1 MSIHTAPQQHLN
13 SMVLLYASQLA
24 AEGEIAAL
32 MSIGFTRE
40 HIARLRGIN
49 LTDMASMARTLKG
62 TVIDAKIDP
71 DAIDALFDIAE
82 RVAKERET
90 ELALV
95 KAGASR
101 PLMARLF
108 GLNVHQYVLNRE
120 YLGIKGK
127 DAGRRGHLDEAASNK
142 VWLLWQSLGRLG
154 EAHRYLA
161 VHEATGV
168 PVRDIEAVLGRHA
181 ADGEPQDSPGSAEG
195 CPLDGGLWHEASRSI
210 IRANPEERPE
220 THGA

>member
-1 MSIHTAPQQHLN
+1 MQTAPQQHLN
-13 SMVLLYASQLA
+13 SMVLMYASQLA
-24 AEGEIAAL
+24 AEGEISAL

-40 HIARLRGIN
+40 HITRLRGIN
-49 LTDMASMARTLKG
+49 LADMASMARTLKG

-71 DAIDALFDIAE
+71 DAIDTLFDIAE

-168 PVRDIEAVLGRHA
+168 PVRDIEAVLGRHEA
-181 ADGEPQDSPGSAEG
+181 ETGGKPQDSPGSAEG
-195 CPLDGGLWHEASRSI
+195 CPLDGGLWHEASRDTI
-210 IRANPEERPE
+210 QANPERPE